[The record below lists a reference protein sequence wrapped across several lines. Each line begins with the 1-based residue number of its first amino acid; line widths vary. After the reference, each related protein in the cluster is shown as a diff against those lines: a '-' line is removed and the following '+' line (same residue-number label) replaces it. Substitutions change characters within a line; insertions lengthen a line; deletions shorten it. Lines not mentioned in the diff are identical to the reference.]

1 MIQGYEK
8 VFDTSAIDTQEI
20 VVDNLTPYYNDWHFS
35 INCHSVMFDP
45 EEGSFF
51 NSVQQT
57 MQMTLNTIVS
67 PETINAHFQT
77 ITHKQGNTS
86 LFITGNGV
94 NGEFPT
100 VGRYYSAPFT
110 SAGVYGNINVYV
122 SRVLTSETNGGLF
135 SFYSQATYADPLQE
149 LTHSSEC
156 WGVYQSHDSNLNYLK
171 SVRFNVTTFQ
181 KFLTFQLTGYGRL

>member
-8 VFDTSAIDTQEI
+8 VFDTSATDTQEI
-20 VVDNLTPYYNDWHFS
+20 VVDNLTPYYNDWYFS

-45 EEGSFF
+45 EGGASF

-57 MQMTLNTIVS
+57 LKMTLNTIVS

-77 ITHKQGNTS
+77 ITHSQGNTA
-86 LFITGNGV
+86 LLQTGNGV

-100 VGRYYSAPFT
+100 VGRYYSAPYISEGT
-110 SAGVYGNINVYV
+110 YGNINVHV

-135 SFYSQATYADPLQE
+135 SFYSQATYADTLQE
-149 LTHSSEC
+149 LTYSSEC

-181 KFLTFQLTGYGRL
+181 KFVTFQLTGYGRL